1 MQACYSLSN
10 DLVQRVCAI
19 PREGYGVAERGI
31 MRNCAKKLRIWAG
44 ETWQKLSQALP
55 IVLGACPS
63 NGRDCDYSDRL
74 LDTASVAAL
83 PPQFNKLQRYL
94 MLVGC

>member
-55 IVLGACPS
+55 IEL
-63 NGRDCDYSDRL
+63 N
-74 LDTASVAAL
+74 TESVAAL

-94 MLVGC
+94 VLVGC